1 MEFSTK
7 RMDRSGGNLYNLAM
21 TVDTSIPPP
30 DILITGHF
38 KEHPGYAVYRVR
50 GSGNW
55 LITWTLTGQGIY
67 RQPGIEIVAQP
78 GDLVLLQPGALHDYS
93 VPPDASWEF
102 FWAHFQ
108 PRPTWLSW
116 WQLPSV
122 GQGLFKIHVQAAQ
135 IQERIQKVF
144 LQLHTDAIGH
154 YEATQEPASIL
165 QRELALNGL
174 EEILLLTTREYAPGY
189 RHPIDERIQRV
200 LEIIQHDFAT
210 QHSLEAL
217 AQAVSLSSSRLCH
230 LFKLEVGDS
239 INNVLIS
246 MRLARAARLLE
257 FTTESVHH
265 IAEQVGFS
273 SAFYFSRQFH
283 QRFGMSPREY
293 RAALT
298 DRTVNQSTPPDGSPL
313 GH

>member
-1 MEFSTK
+1 
-7 RMDRSGGNLYNLAM
+7 M

-55 LITWTLTGQGIY
+55 LITWTLAGQGIY
-67 RQPGIEIVAQP
+67 RQPGVEITTQP

-93 VPPDASWEF
+93 VPPDGSWEF
-102 FWAHFQ
+102 LWAHFQ

-116 WQLPSV
+116 WQLPAV
-122 GQGLFKIHVQAAQ
+122 GQGLFKIHVQTAQ
-135 IQERIQKVF
+135 TQERIQQTF
-144 LQLHTDAIGH
+144 LQFHTDASASPIRQT
-154 YEATQEPASIL
+154 AQEPVSIL

-174 EEILLLTTREYAPGY
+174 EAILLLTTREYAPGY
-189 RHPIDERIQRV
+189 RRPIDERIQRV
-200 LEIIQHDFAT
+200 LEIIQHDFAA
-210 QHSLEAL
+210 QHNLEAL
-217 AQAVSLSSSRLCH
+217 AQTVALSSSRLCH
-230 LFKLEVGDS
+230 LFKQEVGDS

-246 MRLARAARLLE
+246 VRLARAARLLE

-265 IAEQVGFS
+265 IAEQIGFS

-293 RAALT
+293 RATLT
-298 DRTVNQSTPPDGSPL
+298 ARSANPSTLPDKSPF